1 MSMYIFLFSFLIES
15 EANQGL
21 NERKQNICQNLQ
33 NKGRDKEKARLEL
46 VRGNINE
53 LEQGKNPRGKEGC
66 RVNAKNQKCCLYK
79 KVPRNNITY
88 IQQQKKIS
96 PLISTT
102 FPPFQQLWSHVLILF
117 TRNFLMEK
125 IYTPVLNSC

>member
-1 MSMYIFLFSFLIES
+1 MCMYKFLFGFLIEF
-15 EANQGL
+15 EANKDL

-66 RVNAKNQKCCLYK
+66 RVNTKNQKCCLYK
-79 KVPRNNITY
+79 TVPTSISLP
-88 IQQQKKIS
+88 QQQKKFDPS
-96 PLISTT
+96 SA
-102 FPPFQQLWSHVLILF
+102 
-117 TRNFLMEK
+117 
-125 IYTPVLNSC
+125 

>member
-66 RVNAKNQKCCLYK
+66 RVNTKNQKACLYK
-79 KVPRNNITY
+79 TVPTSISLP
-88 IQQQKKIS
+88 QQQKKFDPS
-96 PLISTT
+96 SA
-102 FPPFQQLWSHVLILF
+102 
-117 TRNFLMEK
+117 
-125 IYTPVLNSC
+125 